1 MKNILRLINKQKY
14 IVSLLQFLCI
24 INLTN
29 AQSLTFEKTEEGEMP
44 QVDVEGGNLPEYEIN
59 KTEEGEMPDV
69 DVEGGNLP
77 KYDVEGP
84 DVDIGTTTKEVEV
97 PTVDIDM
104 PDDDDDEVVDEE
116 DSNR

>member
-1 MKNILRLINKQKY
+1 MKNLLRV
-14 IVSLLQFLCI
+14 IVLPFLLAMLALAGCEV
-24 INLTN
+24 
-29 AQSLTFEKTEEGEMP
+29 EKTEEGEMP

-77 KYDVEGP
+77 QYDVEGP

-97 PTVDIDM
+97 PTVDVDM
-104 PDDDDDEVVDEE
+104 PDDDDEAVDEEE